1 MFFIH
6 APCFLICILFYVSF
20 IWLHVYAFAIYP
32 MVHCGVLSSQALLG
46 FLITA
51 PPPVLVP
58 VVLGALAV
66 WIGNQIYIYI
76 YIYIYLFASKVSS
89 STRCARCVRHSQD
102 FPPRAQ
108 YMYEKHFHH
117 AKSWPLCCIN
127 PTPSWSV
134 IAIPHRKWL
143 KRKHEV
149 LKFKKSEM
157 VVALIQILIYYST
170 FLKTKASQSKSFR
183 DLCG

>member
-1 MFFIH
+1 MYEQTNKYIRLPVRKLIIIPRVCSSSMLRVSWYVFYSMSLLFDYMSMRLPFIPWSI
-6 APCFLICILFYVSF
+6 AG
-20 IWLHVYAFAIYP
+20 
-32 MVHCGVLSSQALLG
+32 MLSSQALLG

-108 YMYEKHFHH
+108 YMHIKHFHD
-117 AKSWPLCCIN
+117 AKSWTLFCIN
-127 PTPSWSV
+127 PAPATSS
-134 IAIPHRKWL
+134 IALLHRN
-143 KRKHEV
+143 
-149 LKFKKSEM
+149 
-157 VVALIQILIYYST
+157 
-170 FLKTKASQSKSFR
+170 FLSFAS
-183 DLCG
+183 G